1 MFNKLL
7 AKGKYLSEK
16 VSTKPDESDSSSVLS
31 NLMDDNSIKD
41 KAQALFDEHWDKI
54 EAFLIKGLLG
64 VAEEKL
70 QDEEFMSTIFEKAY
84 ELLPTIVRLVI
95 SRKTFFGFIE
105 PKRNDLMIKIG
116 ELRDEWV
123 ETENLEAT
131 QDSLALL
138 DDNPSKSV

>member
-1 MFNKLL
+1 MFNKLI
-7 AKGKYLSEK
+7 AKGKSLSEMVTLK
-16 VSTKPDESDSSSVLS
+16 SDESESSSVFA
-31 NLMDDNSIKD
+31 NLTDDGAIKD

-123 ETENLEAT
+123 ETENLKDT

-138 DDNPSKSV
+138 DDNSSKSD